1 MSEFSWKI
9 RVYYEDTDAG
19 GVVYHSQYLNFFE
32 RARTEWL
39 RARNINQSRLAKEA
53 GIIFVVRNADVEFIK
68 PARLDEQLEIT
79 VSLEHIG
86 AASMLLS
93 QKMTRL
99 SDQQLMASANIRAAC
114 LSAEQFLPV
123 RIPANIRKEILQNN

>member
-1 MSEFSWKI
+1 MTEFNWKI

-39 RARNINQSRLAKEA
+39 RAKNIDQSRLADELE
-53 GIIFVVRNADVEFIK
+53 ILFVVRNMDVEFIK
-68 PARLDEQLEIT
+68 PARLDDELLVSVKLER
-79 VSLEHIG
+79 LG

-93 QKMTRL
+93 QQMFRA
-99 SDQQLMASANIRAAC
+99 SDQQLLASAKVRAAS
-114 LSAEQFLPV
+114 LSAKGFKPV
-123 RIPANIRKEILQNN
+123 RIPEILLKEITQ

>member
-39 RARNINQSRLAKEA
+39 RVRNINQSLLADKE
-53 GIIFVVRNADVEFIK
+53 GLIFVVRNMEVEFIK
-68 PARLDEQLEIT
+68 PARLDDEIIVS
-79 VSLEHIG
+79 VSLDHMG
-86 AASMLLS
+86 AASMQLS
-93 QKMTRL
+93 QTMIRA
-99 SDQQLMASANIRAAC
+99 SDQLLLASANVRAAC
-114 LSAEQFLPV
+114 LSAEEFKPA
-123 RIPANIRKEILQNN
+123 RISKNLRKEILQ